1 MTLHSRKRHR
11 SECVAVSGKFCFIY
25 NPLHSCARRTD
36 CFNAVGSR
44 ASLQSPFFLSSALC
58 DNGTAMLGV
67 VVELVLAMMA
77 PGPPSP
83 EPENLRGSLSSLA
96 SGSISS
102 RIGRV
107 VEDTL
112 GEIKSRV
119 IEGSERERKG
129 KPSDLRLEW

>member
-1 MTLHSRKRHR
+1 MVLLLANKHNQVLGRVQYATLL
-11 SECVAVSGKFCFIY
+11 V
-25 NPLHSCARRTD
+25 N
-36 CFNAVGSR
+36 R
-44 ASLQSPFFLSSALC
+44 ASALC

-112 GEIKSRV
+112 GEMKSRV

-129 KPSDLRLEW
+129 KPSDLRLKR